1 MASLGVEI
9 ILEYTNKKEKNQ
21 CRLDF
26 KHNKYILLILNN
38 TESKGESNSGSMNE

>member
-9 ILEYTNKKEKNQ
+9 IECTNKKETNQ

-26 KHNKYILLILNN
+26 KHNKYILLIL
-38 TESKGESNSGSMNE
+38 TQRAKEKATQEV